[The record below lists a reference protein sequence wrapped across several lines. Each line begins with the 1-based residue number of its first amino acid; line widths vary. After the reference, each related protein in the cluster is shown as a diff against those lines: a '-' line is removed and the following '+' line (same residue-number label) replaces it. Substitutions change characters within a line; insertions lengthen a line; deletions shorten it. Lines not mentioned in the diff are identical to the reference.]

1 MIAQDEVPVPLSD
14 TPLFRPGMSAT
25 VDVYTETVVDV
36 VAIPIQAVTVRD
48 LSSISMQD
56 ANGDA
61 ETEEENAE
69 EVSSDS
75 SRAGQGKQEMS
86 KVVFVVVDGTARI
99 VEVETGISDD
109 THIEVETGLAVGDQV
124 VTGPYSAISRTLNN
138 KDQVRIREDAAPNF
152 SGAGS

>member
-1 MIAQDEVPVPLSD
+1 M
-14 TPLFRPGMSAT
+14 
-25 VDVYTETVVDV
+25 
-36 VAIPIQAVTVRD
+36 
-48 LSSISMQD
+48 
-56 ANGDA
+56 
-61 ETEEENAE
+61 
-69 EVSSDS
+69 
-75 SRAGQGKQEMS
+75 
-86 KVVFVVVDGTARI
+86 DGTAQI